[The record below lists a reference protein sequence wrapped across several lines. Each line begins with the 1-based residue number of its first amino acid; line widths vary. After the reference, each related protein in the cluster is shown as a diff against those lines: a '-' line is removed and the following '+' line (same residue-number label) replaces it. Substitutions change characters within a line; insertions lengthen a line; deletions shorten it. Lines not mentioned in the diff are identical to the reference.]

1 MNEPMQVP
9 DEFRPIEPETPEA
22 TRQALQPSVP
32 APAERFEPFSATHD
46 RPPLPR

>member
-9 DEFRPIEPETPEA
+9 DEFRPIEPDTPEA
-22 TRQALQPSVP
+22 ARQTAQPAES
-32 APAERFEPFSATHD
+32 APTERFEPFSATHD